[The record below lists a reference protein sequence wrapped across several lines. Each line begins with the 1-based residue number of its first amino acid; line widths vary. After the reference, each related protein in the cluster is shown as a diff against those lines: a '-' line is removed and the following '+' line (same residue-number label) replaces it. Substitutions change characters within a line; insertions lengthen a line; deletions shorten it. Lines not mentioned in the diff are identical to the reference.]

1 MSAQFGT
8 RTYYIAA
15 TPTSATSLA
24 GASSVA
30 TTWRRTRQGRGT
42 AATSRCS
49 RGSPSVCVPS
59 AASSC
64 QRSSAAIARSRE
76 TPPGCSFGLIHG
88 NDGDVRFICCW
99 TRVRFLAC
107 FCRARL
113 FASGLEGKA
122 VAAHRG
128 PCSHN
133 HHPTSVP
140 EETSSL
146 RRFGRP
152 KRDRDSR
159 FEVTVW
165 KPSSSSSSSCATG
178 SLATAAGLGAAVTS
192 AGGGALF
199 SFTGASAWEAF
210 LVGVV
215 SGDVG
220 RESAP
225 LLLSGSLSRRL
236 LLRCWQE
243 TQRQIAEIIARL
255 TRAPPPRPHREDR
268 RHSWA

>member
-1 MSAQFGT
+1 M
-8 RTYYIAA
+8 
-15 TPTSATSLA
+15 
-24 GASSVA
+24 
-30 TTWRRTRQGRGT
+30 
-42 AATSRCS
+42 
-49 RGSPSVCVPS
+49 
-59 AASSC
+59 
-64 QRSSAAIARSRE
+64 
-76 TPPGCSFGLIHG
+76 

-113 FASGLEGKA
+113 FASGLEGEP

-128 PCSHN
+128 ACSHN
-133 HHPTSVP
+133 HLPSSVP
-140 EETSSL
+140 EETSSQQ
-146 RRFGRP
+146 RFGRP
-152 KRDRDSR
+152 KRDRGSR

-165 KPSSSSSSSCATG
+165 KPSSSSSCATG
-178 SLATAAGLGAAVTS
+178 SLATAAGLGAAVSS

-225 LLLSGSLSRRL
+225 LLLSGSLSRR
-236 LLRCWQE
+236 
-243 TQRQIAEIIARL
+243 
-255 TRAPPPRPHREDR
+255 
-268 RHSWA
+268 